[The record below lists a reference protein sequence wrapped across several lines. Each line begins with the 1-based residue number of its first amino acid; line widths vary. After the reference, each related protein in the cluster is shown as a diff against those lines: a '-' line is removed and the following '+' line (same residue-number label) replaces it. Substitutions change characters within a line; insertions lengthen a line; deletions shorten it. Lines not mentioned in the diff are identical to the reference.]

1 LTLLYRRVEL
11 FLSTCLA
18 RDLATSRPT
27 CYAQR
32 HQLPDAILGANDQIG
47 LAAMIWLRRRGLQV
61 PEDVVVTG
69 YNALESWSYSEL
81 VLTTVRSPAYDI
93 RARGGAVILD
103 RLQYGRFP
111 NREEIFPVSLQ
122 IGGST

>member
-1 LTLLYRRVEL
+1 MP
-11 FLSTCLA
+11 SK
-18 RDLATSRPT
+18 
-27 CYAQR
+27 
-32 HQLPDAILGANDQIG
+32 
-47 LAAMIWLRRRGLQV
+47 
-61 PEDVVVTG
+61 
-69 YNALESWSYSEL
+69 SWSYSEP

-93 RARGGAVILD
+93 GARGGAVILD